1 MAYTDT
7 DRSHNRTATLIAVA
21 TLHVAVG
28 YVLVNGLAAKVLP
41 FINDRVT
48 TVFIPSD
55 PPKPPPPTPQ
65 PADKAAPDTSQ
76 VTVTDLPFAIPAAAP
91 TFAAINEEYT
101 RSAGDDVGTVLYPVA
116 TPTPEPLPPP
126 APRFAPKAAVPLGTP
141 ARWVSPDDYPTAEL
155 RREHEGTTRFRLGI
169 ASDGRVT
176 SCTITATSGWP
187 VLDAAACAKLTAR
200 AKFRPATDEG
210 GEAVAGSY
218 ANKVLWDIPEE

>member
-7 DRSHNRTATLIAVA
+7 DRSRNRTATLITVA
-21 TLHVAVG
+21 ALHVAAG

-41 FINDRVT
+41 FLDDRIT

-65 PADKAAPDTSQ
+65 PTDKAAPDNSR
-76 VTVTDLPFAIPAAAP
+76 VTVTDLPFAIPTAAP
-91 TFAAINEEYT
+91 TFAASNEEDT
-101 RSAGDDVGTVLYPVA
+101 RSAGDDLGTVLYPVA
-116 TPTPEPLPPP
+116 TPTPEPLPT
-126 APRFAPKAAVPLGTP
+126 PRFAPKAAVPLGNP

-169 ASDGRVT
+169 GSDGRVT

-187 VLDAAACAKLTAR
+187 GLDAAACTKLTAR
-200 AKFRPATDEG
+200 AKFRPATGEG